1 MWLQIKESVNQGGN
15 MEEYLILVR
24 WGTRTDR
31 EGWNVEYL
39 KKSPGGKYEFVYG
52 SESPYFPVNVD
63 QFGPIQEDLL
73 LNALRTEFPNAK
85 INIEL

>member
-1 MWLQIKESVNQGGN
+1 MASDKESVNQGGN

-24 WGTRTDR
+24 WGTHADR

>member
-52 SESPYFPVNVD
+52 SESLSIPVKVYHP
-63 QFGPIQEDLL
+63 F
-73 LNALRTEFPNAK
+73 RVK
-85 INIEL
+85 VYH